1 MSTLINDIKF
11 AFRQMR
17 KNPGFTAIALVTLAI
32 GIGANTIMFSVVNT
46 VLLRPVNVKNPN
58 RLFCFFARSR
68 TGGSHR
74 QFPYSAYL
82 DVRDNNSAFSDLM
95 AYSLKVAVFEQGEV
109 TKRVMTAFVS
119 ANYFSTLGVPPIQG
133 RTFLPDDERPGAEP
147 VVVLSHR
154 AWTRQGADPE
164 ALGKQVRVDGRFI
177 RIVGIMPEAFTGASL
192 VGPDIW
198 MPLGVHGLLSNP
210 TGPDEPES
218 SIDESYPPLV
228 LVGRLRPDVS
238 MSGAQARLD
247 SLASHLSE
255 SSPERWKDL
264 TFCLD
269 RLPRANMYPGPDDR
283 DYLFPYC
290 LFLMG
295 VSAVVLLIACLNL
308 ASMYLVQGV
317 SRHREIAIRMAVGG
331 GRARIVR
338 QLFVES
344 LLLAVFG
351 GLLGLGFAYTG
362 AKIITA
368 SITAMPYPIEVGLG
382 FDVGLDGRVLVAT
395 LGFCGIA
402 TVLSGL
408 RPALRLSRRSIL
420 RDLKDSRGSIRQ
432 SYPLVPRGFSA
443 ACQIALSVV
452 LVMAAGLF
460 THSALKAVR
469 STPGYSFD
477 GKLVVE
483 VDPRAAGYGRIQSQ
497 QACQRLIEHLSAM
510 PGIQAAGLSTSM
522 LFELTPTQYMVA
534 ERGRDSDANEPADRR
549 VGFALKHSIDG
560 DYFGSMDLHL
570 LRGRHFTQTELASNA
585 KVAIIDEPLARK
597 LRPDGNAIGCL
608 ISGCSGVREVVG
620 IIPGVRNS
628 IFDDEARPHVYVPFD
643 YNVDSQVFFVY
654 IHIRVASTALGAES
668 ALLQSIPQ
676 EIRKVDQRIPVVSLA
691 TLADCYGN
699 SLPMWLARA
708 VAGLAI
714 AFGAMA
720 LFLAALGIYGVKGY
734 MVASRTPEI
743 GIRMALG
750 ATSRRILAMV
760 LCKGATLMLVGLSVG
775 MLLALAVARVV
786 RSSLCGIGPADPV
799 SICATLIL
807 LVGASLLAGYIPA
820 RRAAKVDPMEA
831 LRYE

>member
-1 MSTLINDIKF
+1 MITLINDIKF
-11 AFRQMR
+11 ACRILTKR
-17 KNPGFTAIALVTLAI
+17 PGFTTIALIILAI
-32 GIGANTIMFSVVNT
+32 GIGANTIMFSLVNAI
-46 VLLRPVNVKNPN
+46 LLRPVNVKNPD
-58 RLFCFFARSR
+58 RLFGCYARSK

-82 DVRDNNSAFSDLM
+82 DVRDNNSSFSDLM
-95 AYSLKVAVFEQGEV
+95 AYRIQVAVLERGQV
-109 TKRVMTAFVS
+109 AKRVLSAFVS
-119 ANYFSTLGVPPIQG
+119 SNYFSTLGVPPLRG
-133 RTFLPDDERPGAEP
+133 RTFLPGEERPGAEP
-147 VVVLSHR
+147 VVILSHR

-164 ALGKQVRVDGRFI
+164 IVGKHVRVNGRFL
-177 RIVGIMPEAFTGASL
+177 RVVGIMPEEFTGASL
-192 VGPDIW
+192 AGPDIW
-198 MPLGVHGLLSNP
+198 MPLGVHGLVSNP
-210 TGPDEPES
+210 AGPDMPES
-218 SIDESYPPLV
+218 STDESYPPLM

-238 MSGAQARLD
+238 MSNAQARLD
-247 SLASHLSE
+247 SLASHLAE
-255 SSPERWKDL
+255 SSPELWKDL
-264 TFCLD
+264 TFFLE
-269 RLPRANMYPGPDDR
+269 RLPRANIYPGPDDR
-283 DYLFPYC
+283 RYLFPYC

-331 GRARIVR
+331 GRARIIR

-351 GLLGLGFAYTG
+351 GLLGLGFAHAG
-362 AKIITA
+362 AKIMTA

-382 FDVGLDGRVLVAT
+382 FGVGLDGRVLAAT

-420 RDLKDSRGSIRQ
+420 LDLKDSRGSAGQ
-432 SYPLVPRGFSA
+432 SHRLVPRGLSA
-443 ACQIALSVV
+443 ACQVALSVV

-460 THSALKAVR
+460 THSALKAFR

-477 GKLVVE
+477 EKLVVE
-483 VDPRAAGYGRIQSQ
+483 VDPRAAGYDRIESR
-497 QACQRLIEHLSAM
+497 QACERLLEQLSAM
-510 PGIQAAGLSTSM
+510 PGIQTAGLSTSM
-522 LFELTPTQYMVA
+522 LFQLTPPQYMIS

-560 DYFGSMDLHL
+560 DYFGSMGLPL
-570 LRGRHFTQTELASNA
+570 LRGRYFTRTERTSNA
-585 KVAIIDEPLARK
+585 NVAIIDEPLARK
-597 LRPDGNAIGCL
+597 LRPNGNAIGCL
-608 ISGCSGVREVVG
+608 ISGCGGVREVVG
-620 IIPGVRNS
+620 IVPGVRNS
-628 IFDDEARPHVYVPFD
+628 VFDEEARPHVYVPFD

-654 IHIRVASTALGAES
+654 IHLRAVSTSPGAES
-668 ALLQSIPQ
+668 ALFHGILP
-676 EIRKVDQRIPVVSLA
+676 EIRKVDQNIPVVSMA
-691 TLADCYGN
+691 TLSNCYRN

-708 VAGLAI
+708 VAILAV

-750 ATSRRILAMV
+750 ATSRCILVMV
-760 LCKGATLMLVGLSVG
+760 LREGAALMLVGLSVG
-775 MLLALAVARVV
+775 MLLALAVVRVV
-786 RSSLCGIGPADPV
+786 SNALCGISPVDPV

-807 LVGASLLAGYIPA
+807 LGGVSLLAGYIPA
-820 RRAAKVDPMEA
+820 RRAAKIDPMKA